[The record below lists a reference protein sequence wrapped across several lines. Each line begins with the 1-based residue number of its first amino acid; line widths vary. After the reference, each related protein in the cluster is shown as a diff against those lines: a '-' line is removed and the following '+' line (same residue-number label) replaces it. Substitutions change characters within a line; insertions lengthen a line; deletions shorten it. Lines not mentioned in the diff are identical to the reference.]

1 MSRRFFMTFE
11 SKEPDIYVK
20 LFQSYINPMLT
31 YGLPFWFPRF
41 RKDIYKLEKFTNHY
55 TKSVYKKCMLHPESS
70 EDRLKRLS
78 IPTPHVLYAKH
89 GLIYIFK
96 VLRDQTAKPLS
107 FSSLCCAATRGH
119 SYKLLVPR
127 CNTEIR
133 KNLFFI
139 RLLKVWN
146 SLPECIFSSQSLK
159 SFKSSLRSFDL
170 SGCHF

>member
-1 MSRRFFMTFE
+1 MKKSDNLWTKKSKKICRIDDAKPSENPTIPIIPSKTSTSRTW
-11 SKEPDIYVK
+11 
-20 LFQSYINPMLT
+20 YI
-31 YGLPFWFPRF
+31 
-41 RKDIYKLEKFTNHY
+41 KFTNYY